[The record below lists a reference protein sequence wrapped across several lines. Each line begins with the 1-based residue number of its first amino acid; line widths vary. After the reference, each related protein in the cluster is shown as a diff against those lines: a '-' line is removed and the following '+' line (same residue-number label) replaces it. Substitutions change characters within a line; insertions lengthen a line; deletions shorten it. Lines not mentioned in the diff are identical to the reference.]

1 MVSATAAAVAL
12 SGGGAAAAAG
22 GSGLTVPGR
31 ATASMSARKAAW
43 LASTGAGKAAAGIR
57 SILTAHQGEEIGAR
71 GRGLGA
77 RAVALGVEAP
87 TYGREHAPLHG
98 VAIGFA
104 LPERVADRGQ
114 ARLFLI
120 ASEDVGDAH
129 LARRDLHRRARHARF
144 AEIEGSAVAA
154 DSPPQHDQS
163 GFRRPQLHVVDG
175 IHHRAKSLLDFVGAS
190 LRQHRH
196 GAAT

>member
-1 MVSATAAAVAL
+1 MAAAVAL
-12 SGGGAAAAAG
+12 SGDGAAAAG

-57 SILTAHQGEEIGAR
+57 SILTAHQGEEIDAR

-77 RAVALGVEAP
+77 RAVALDVEALA
-87 TYGREHAPLHG
+87 YGRKRALLHG
-98 VAIGFA
+98 VAIRFA
-104 LPERVADRGQ
+104 LPKRVADGGE

-129 LARRDLHRRARHARF
+129 LA
-144 AEIEGSAVAA
+144 
-154 DSPPQHDQS
+154 
-163 GFRRPQLHVVDG
+163 
-175 IHHRAKSLLDFVGAS
+175 
-190 LRQHRH
+190 
-196 GAAT
+196 